1 MTNAA
6 SWPKIIPRTIL
17 DDISVVI
24 PTLGRDLLQDCLL
37 SIAMGSAWPK
47 NLIVIDQS
55 SSQKVES
62 WISIL
67 NDYRI
72 QALYIPSSKRGVAA
86 GLNEGIS
93 RVATRFIAIT
103 HDDCL
108 ADVNWLINM
117 HTYLMDNPDEII
129 TGRVEPGG
137 VGTVVSI
144 KTSSRPEKYRRPNLK
159 EDILYPNNMG
169 CAKEYFSKIG
179 YFDEREFLR
188 YAEDN
193 DWSYRALKLGIT
205 IAYVPEIAVT
215 HQDWRDH
222 DQLAITY
229 RNYAISQG
237 GFYGKHLRNGD
248 WFIAIR
254 VVIGLVRSLKRIMI
268 GVITNNRELMSTG
281 LVVLLNMIPG
291 IKAGFK
297 GSIDNG

>member
-108 ADVNWLINM
+108 ADVYWLINM
-117 HTYLMDNPDEII
+117 HTYLMDDPDEII

-137 VGTVVSI
+137 V
-144 KTSSRPEKYRRPNLK
+144 
-159 EDILYPNNMG
+159 
-169 CAKEYFSKIG
+169 
-179 YFDEREFLR
+179 
-188 YAEDN
+188 
-193 DWSYRALKLGIT
+193 
-205 IAYVPEIAVT
+205 
-215 HQDWRDH
+215 
-222 DQLAITY
+222 
-229 RNYAISQG
+229 
-237 GFYGKHLRNGD
+237 
-248 WFIAIR
+248 
-254 VVIGLVRSLKRIMI
+254 
-268 GVITNNRELMSTG
+268 
-281 LVVLLNMIPG
+281 
-291 IKAGFK
+291 
-297 GSIDNG
+297 